1 MANEDKVQKTIRQL
15 GLVTTVYVLTYMTN
29 MPDFDL
35 WARLAVGSLFF
46 QTGHVLRHD
55 IFSYLPTKDLW
66 IDHEWG
72 TGVVLYGLAKYL
84 GEHGI
89 FLLKALLIYSIL
101 VMVGKTLNLLKGQR
115 SPSLLFYAFLGY
127 ALSPGIV
134 SLLRSQMFTYLF
146 FIVWLYGLER
156 LRRQEWRML
165 WVFPCTMLFWANLH
179 GGFVAGIGLVLL
191 YAVGDLVSRKNPL
204 PYLWV
209 LLTILPV
216 TLINP
221 YGFALWRY
229 VVEASLMPRPFIPE
243 WHPISLSGPMQSIG
257 GLQVHFLTGYFLLV
271 GMTMAAVFRS
281 YVRKEKV
288 DWTRVVV
295 VAALF
300 LLSVRHQR
308 HVVFFVLA
316 AATLLY
322 DPIVGLLDP
331 LRGMLGK
338 ALPEKSAKIRIA
350 LRFGLGYLLPAIV
363 LADIIPRL
371 SHGMIIDYRRFPVGA
386 LEFVKQNGLAGNLAT
401 AFDWGSYASW
411 KLHPQCKVML
421 DGRYEEVFAN
431 EISEF
436 AMRFAVGQGNW
447 WEVLDRFPT
456 DIVVLP
462 KTFYTQADLS
472 RLPGWKPV
480 YQDFVSVVLLPR
492 DKVASSYVRPD
503 YKAPAYSRENLSRTI
518 VALSGSGR

>member
-1 MANEDKVQKTIRQL
+1 
-15 GLVTTVYVLTYMTN
+15 
-29 MPDFDL
+29 
-35 WARLAVGSLFF
+35 
-46 QTGHVLRHD
+46 
-55 IFSYLPTKDLW
+55 
-66 IDHEWG
+66 
-72 TGVVLYGLAKYL
+72 
-84 GEHGI
+84 
-89 FLLKALLIYSIL
+89 
-101 VMVGKTLNLLKGQR
+101 
-115 SPSLLFYAFLGY
+115 
-127 ALSPGIV
+127 
-134 SLLRSQMFTYLF
+134 
-146 FIVWLYGLER
+146 
-156 LRRQEWRML
+156 
-165 WVFPCTMLFWANLH
+165 
-179 GGFVAGIGLVLL
+179 VLL
-191 YAVGDLVSRKNPL
+191 YAVGDLLSRKNPL

-229 VVEASLMPRPFIPE
+229 LVEASLMPRPFIPE

-271 GMTMAAVFRS
+271 GMAMVAVFRS

-331 LRGMLGK
+331 VRGMLGK
-338 ALPEKSAKIRIA
+338 ALPEKSAKIRGA
-350 LRFGLGYLLPAIV
+350 LRIGLGYLLPAIV
-363 LADIIPRL
+363 LAAIIPRL
-371 SHGMIIDYRRFPVGA
+371 SHRMIIDYRRFPVGA
-386 LEFVKQNGLAGNLAT
+386 LEFVKQNGLSGNLAT

-421 DGRYEEVFAN
+421 DGRYEEVFTN

-462 KTFYTQADLS
+462 KTFYTRADLS
-472 RLPGWKPV
+472 RLPGWKFV
-480 YQDFVSVVLLPR
+480 YEDFVSVVLLPR
-492 DKVASSYVRPD
+492 DKIASSYARPD
-503 YKAPAYSRENLSRTI
+503 YKAPAYSREDLSRTI
-518 VALSGSGR
+518 VALAGNGR